1 MKKSVLITILA
12 ALLVMIFSACD
23 MVADKNLPADNS
35 LLQVGSWF
43 SVRDG
48 DVIMTVMKGQRADG
62 SYYAYVKNQ
71 GESTCSDGVEQ
82 TMIGITAGQFEDCVL
97 VIRKAVRK
105 NELSVA
111 DACDFIFTTQMNVG
125 YAKISRAGNTVP
137 YFVYSIGAQTLQQG
151 SGAYHGD
158 TTLGLIQFTQAD
170 GKMAYIA
177 IDR

>member
-1 MKKSVLITILA
+1 MKKSVLITILT
-12 ALLVMIFSACD
+12 ALLVMAFSACD

-43 SVRDG
+43 SVQDG

-71 GESTCSDGVEQ
+71 GESTCADGVEQ
-82 TMIGITAGQFEDCVL
+82 TMIGITAGQFQDCVL

-105 NELSVA
+105 HDLPVA
-111 DACDFIFTTQMNVG
+111 DTCDFIFTAQMSVG
-125 YAKISRAGNTVP
+125 YAKISREGNTIP
-137 YFVYSIGAQTLQQG
+137 YYVYSIEAQTLQQG
-151 SGAYHGD
+151 SGVYHGK
-158 TTLGLIQFTQAD
+158 TTLGLILFTQAD

-177 IDR
+177 IDQ